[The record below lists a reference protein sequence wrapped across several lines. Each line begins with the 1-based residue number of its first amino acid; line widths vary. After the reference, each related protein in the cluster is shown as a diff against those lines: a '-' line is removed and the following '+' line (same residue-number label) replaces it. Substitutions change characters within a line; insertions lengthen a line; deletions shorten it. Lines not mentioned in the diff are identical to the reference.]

1 MAVLLLGA
9 LGALVALFPRQIAS
23 IFTSDPE
30 VLDEFVKVR
39 LPLAATVRSQ
49 LRHLFGTFFS
59 RISHAFLSPC
69 TILHV
74 SCGVVFGIK
83 TKKERSGTP
92 NKLIGCG
99 LMLAIRSCLQS
110 TGSLFTPLF

>member
-1 MAVLLLGA
+1 MAVVLLGA

-83 TKKERSGTP
+83 TKRKEVAP
-92 NKLIGCG
+92 PI
-99 LMLAIRSCLQS
+99 
-110 TGSLFTPLF
+110 SLLGAG